1 MKTTP
6 EQHNRIGLL
15 VTGDLIFS
23 TKITGTARALGME
36 MAVAAS
42 PAAAAEQLAAGRT
55 KCVFL
60 DLGLA
65 GLTREQI
72 QQLLQA
78 AAGTPVV
85 AYGSHVDT
93 AQLDAARTA
102 GCTEV
107 MPRSRLAPDHG

>member
-42 PAAAAEQLAAGRT
+42 PAAAAEQLAAAAEQLAEGRT
-55 KCVFL
+55 KYVEDGDFA
-60 DLGLA
+60 DKPVTVITHKDFA
-65 GLTREQI
+65 NK
-72 QQLLQA
+72 A
-78 AAGTPVV
+78 AAADKV
-85 AYGSHVDT
+85 
-93 AQLDAARTA
+93 LRF
-102 GCTEV
+102 
-107 MPRSRLAPDHG
+107 